1 MGIYSLY
8 ATVPWYHRGYHP
20 VHPVVLPLL
29 LVPGGRVSYMYTPVP
44 VPRRPCTPPTLPY
57 IPYSPCSTVSGSG
70 KVHSS
75 VPWEGGLP
83 REGRVSGRGQ
93 GLYLYVGDISV

>member
-29 LVPGGRVSYMYTPVP
+29 LVPGGEGVLYVYPRTCTQEAMY
-44 VPRRPCTPPTLPY
+44 PPYP
-57 IPYSPCSTVSGSG
+57 P
-70 KVHSS
+70 
-75 VPWEGGLP
+75 
-83 REGRVSGRGQ
+83 
-93 GLYLYVGDISV
+93 LYLPLALGPPPGTAP

>member
-29 LVPGGRVSYMYTPVP
+29 LVPGG
-44 VPRRPCTPPTLPY
+44 
-57 IPYSPCSTVSGSG
+57 
-70 KVHSS
+70 
-75 VPWEGGLP
+75 EG
-83 REGRVSGRGQ
+83 V
-93 GLYLYVGDISV
+93 LYVYPRTCTQEAMYPPYPPSPRP